1 MSIILHKLSRPVKQ
15 IALDRRFKWFI
26 MISKYRPVG
35 IIEAE
40 MREERRTREKI
51 IESAVD
57 CFSKKGYDA
66 TSVED
71 ICRVAGISKG
81 GFFHYFPTKQ
91 SLFLEILNVWLE
103 DLNKKMEDIYKST
116 LDIDAKL
123 LELSTILIDI
133 ITTGKTEISLTFEFW
148 NRALR
153 DREILEKI
161 VAMFE
166 SYRTYFSLLVEEEIK
181 RGNIGSCNP
190 EAVSYTI
197 VSFAIGLLIQRLFS
211 LEEKRWGE
219 ITKNGLE
226 LIIKGLKSNGG

>member
-1 MSIILHKLSRPVKQ
+1 MK
-15 IALDRRFKWFI
+15 
-26 MISKYRPVG
+26 
-35 IIEAE
+35 
-40 MREERRTREKI
+40 EEKKTREKI
-51 IESAVD
+51 IESAIE
-57 CFSKKGYDA
+57 CFSKNGYDA

-91 SLFLEILNVWLE
+91 SLFLEILDIWLE
-103 DLNKKMEDIYKST
+103 DLNKKMEDIYRSN
-116 LDIDAKL
+116 LDIDTKL

-133 ITTGKTEISLTFEFW
+133 IITGKTEISLTFEFW

-153 DREILEKI
+153 DEEILEKI
-161 VAMFE
+161 VSMFE
-166 SYRTYFSLLVEEEIK
+166 NYRGYFSMLVEEGIK
-181 RGNIGSCNP
+181 KGRLKSLNP

-211 LEEKRWGE
+211 SDEERWEE